1 MLSSQVFEPFQ
12 TPAQPFLSL
21 ICKMTKRR
29 WTADATTVPYYSRV
43 PLYSP
48 LKTRKTENHSKGR
61 VWTEK
66 PCRAKTE
73 KRDGWTIAQAQWAIQ
88 DTQSRDPNWTT
99 EEWKKRGAAITTAE
113 AKKGHT
119 QHTKNSSWWPVRTT
133 QAEPN
138 CKGSHLASVLQNYC
152 LISISVTVFQYV
164 VKTLKC
170 SCCAINLMSV

>member
-29 WTADATTVPYYSRV
+29 WTADATTVPHYSRV
-43 PLYSP
+43 PLYSL
-48 LKTRKTENHSKGR
+48 LKTRKTEREECEPRSRAEPKLKREMDEQLHKHNGR
-61 VWTEK
+61 FRIHRVETQTEPQK
-66 PCRAKTE
+66 SGRRGEQQLPQQRPKKATHNTPKT
-73 KRDGWTIAQAQWAIQ
+73 
-88 DTQSRDPNWTT
+88 PV
-99 EEWKKRGAAITTAE
+99 
-113 AKKGHT
+113 
-119 QHTKNSSWWPVRTT
+119 WWPVRTT

>member
-12 TPAQPFLSL
+12 TPAQPFLWYAKWQKEDGQL
-21 ICKMTKRR
+21 MRR
-29 WTADATTVPYYSRV
+29 QCRIIPEYLSTPYWRQERQ
-43 PLYSP
+43 
-48 LKTRKTENHSKGR
+48 K
-61 VWTEK
+61 
-66 PCRAKTE
+66 
-73 KRDGWTIAQAQWAIQ
+73 
-88 DTQSRDPNWTT
+88 
-99 EEWKKRGAAITTAE
+99 TTARE
-113 AKKGHT
+113 ECEPRSRAEPKLKREMDEQLHKHNGRFRIHRVETQTEPQKSGRRGEQQLPQQRPKKAT
-119 QHTKNSSWWPVRTT
+119 LNTPKTPVWWPVRTT